1 MVCGTIYEG
10 SIPSVHPKNNFK
22 KVLDIDKKL
31 CYKKYVLDNLMK
43 GKTMGNHD
51 IITKINDKSNM
62 IKTDTDEWDK
72 ALEGGFT
79 INDLNIIVSHSDG
92 KSRIMTLLDKQ
103 DILNSKKCPDCDS
116 YIN

>member
-1 MVCGTIYEG
+1 ME
-10 SIPSVHPKNNFK
+10 NRA
-22 KVLDIDKKL
+22 
-31 CYKKYVLDNLMK
+31 
-43 GKTMGNHD
+43 

-79 INDLNIIVSHSDG
+79 INDLHIIVSSSDG
-92 KSRIMTLLDKQ
+92 KSRIIALLAKQ
-103 DILNSKKCPDCDS
+103 DIMNSKKCSDCNS